1 MRDFRQ
7 FGEVNMK
14 LDFVQPL
21 DDSCF
26 VQVLLQ
32 QSQLCLLNI
41 LEAETL
47 VHCQLIGQV
56 LKLDVA
62 QLYNLLLTILAVLE
76 HL

>member
-26 VQVLLQ
+26 VQVLLK
-32 QSQLCLLNI
+32 QSHLCLLNI